1 MSRWQSKLNGFLYI
15 LDLSSITLKETVVAI
30 AMAHAEV
37 FKTNGIWKY
46 KKKQIWECNS
56 LGQQ

>member
-46 KKKQIWECNS
+46 KKKTNMRM
-56 LGQQ
+56 